1 MTFLDFTALVAGVVF
16 FTVGF
21 ALAARRVL
29 GLRIGAVRSL
39 LTGTVG
45 VVVVLTLSGAQG
57 DEAGGALLGVVIGTT
72 LVASMGFLAASEII
86 VPSGSLGTPVGWLHS
101 FRSRLARARRYSQI
115 SAILLRHGLRPYLR
129 RDPKGPDARLQHAD
143 RLARSLR
150 LALEEAG
157 GTFIK
162 LGQMLSTR
170 DDLLSPAFVT
180 ELSLLQSQVP
190 PEPWEEIE
198 ASLSKA
204 YGCPLTEVFAEFDPK
219 PMAAAS
225 IAQVHR
231 ARLHSGERVV
241 VKVLR
246 PAISTSVERDLDII
260 CRIAQLMEQRA
271 RWARTLGLL
280 ELADNFAIAVHE
292 ELDFRIE
299 ARNLADITAARSRD
313 GEASAILLPTSH
325 PELSDRSVLIL
336 GHLPGEPISRLFEGS
351 RTLPPGTDRTAL
363 AQELLSCMLQQIL
376 VDGTFH
382 ADPHPGNILLL
393 DDGRIGLIDFGSVGR
408 IGAQLRSS
416 LKAFIVALQSAD
428 SAALTDALLEVV
440 VRPDE
445 IDEQQLERD
454 LGRFMARHF
463 SSDVI
468 PGVQVLVQLFRLAAE
483 HRLRVPPEVAAVFR
497 AMATLE
503 GTLVKIAPG
512 FNMMVQA
519 NDLSRERFALGN
531 GTVSPGQAILSEM
544 YAALTVL
551 RRLPRRLDRVTSAL
565 EQGRLS
571 INVRAFAD
579 ARDRSYVR
587 SLVHEVMLVVIGA
600 TSGITGTIL
609 LTIRRGPMLT
619 TSLGMFDLIG
629 YHLLVL
635 AGVLLLRA
643 LSVIAR
649 RAH

>member
-1 MTFLDFTALVAGVVF
+1 MTFLDFTALVVGVVF

-29 GLRIGAVRSL
+29 GLRIGVIRSL
-39 LTGTVG
+39 LTGSVG

-57 DEAGGALLGVVIGTT
+57 NDAGGALLGVVIGTT

-86 VPSGSLGTPVGWLHS
+86 VPSGSLGTPMSWIHS
-101 FRSRLARARRYSQI
+101 VRSRLARTRRYSQI

-129 RDPKGPDARLQHAD
+129 RDPNGPGARTQQAD

-204 YGCPLTEVFAEFDPK
+204 YGRPLTEVFAEFDPE

-246 PAISTSVERDLDII
+246 PAISTSVERDLVII
-260 CRIAQLMEQRA
+260 CRFAQLMEQRA

-280 ELADNFAIAVHE
+280 ELADNFAIAVQE

-299 ARNLADITAARSRD
+299 ARNLADVTAARSRD
-313 GEASAILLPTSH
+313 GKNSAILLPTSH
-325 PELSDRSVLIL
+325 PELSGRSVLIL

-351 RTLPPGTDRTAL
+351 RALPPGTDRTAL
-363 AQELLSCMLQQIL
+363 AQELLSCLLQQIL

-393 DDGRIGLIDFGSVGR
+393 EDGRLGLIDFGSVGR

-416 LKAFIVALQSAD
+416 LKTFIVALQSAD
-428 SAALTDALLEVV
+428 AAALTDALLEVV

-445 IDEQQLERD
+445 INEQKLERD

-463 SSDVI
+463 NTDAI
-468 PGVQVLVQLFRLAAE
+468 PDVQVFVQLFRLAAE
-483 HRLRVPPEVAAVFR
+483 HGLRVPPEVAAVLR

-503 GTLVKIAPG
+503 GTLVKIAPR
-512 FNMMVQA
+512 FNMMVEA
-519 NDLSRERFALGN
+519 NGLAREHVTLGT
-531 GTVSPGQAILSEM
+531 GAVSPGQAVLGEL

-571 INVRAFAD
+571 INVRALAD

-587 SLVHEVMLVVIGA
+587 SLVHEVMLVVIGG
-600 TSGITGTIL
+600 TSGVMGTIL
-609 LTIRRGPMLT
+609 LTIRRGPMVT
-619 TSLGMFDLIG
+619 DSLGLFDLIG

-635 AGVLLLRA
+635 TGVLLLRA
-643 LSVIAR
+643 LSVVAR
-649 RAH
+649 RTH